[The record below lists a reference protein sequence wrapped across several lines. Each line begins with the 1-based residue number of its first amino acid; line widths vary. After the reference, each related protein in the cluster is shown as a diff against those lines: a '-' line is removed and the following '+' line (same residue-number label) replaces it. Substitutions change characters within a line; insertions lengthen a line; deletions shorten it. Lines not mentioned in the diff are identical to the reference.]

1 MLAGCT
7 GYEEEEIPDRSGSGS
22 GRAMRSGSGS
32 GRAMREYPRSTS
44 EKLRFQSG
52 HRAVFACLNFELGK
66 RRFLSN
72 LKMYRPGY
80 RYTDQGT
87 WTDSILQTFGFQG
100 SRCSFS
106 TGLVNC
112 MLWRLNQETSRR
124 GIIKAGAE
132 AGGD

>member
-44 EKLRFQSG
+44 ESVVFQSG
-52 HRAVFACLNFELGK
+52 PRAVFACLNFELGK
-66 RRFLSN
+66 RGFSSN

-87 WTDSILQTFGFQG
+87 CSDSILQTFGFQG
-100 SRCSFS
+100 DVISIRS
-106 TGLVNC
+106 
-112 MLWRLNQETSRR
+112 W
-124 GIIKAGAE
+124 
-132 AGGD
+132 